1 MCSQRSI
8 EFIWSMFSAKSIHF
22 KTVKKSSQI
31 DQQKETLQRMYSKN
45 KNKLESSKMLGQFRG
60 AISTACNFCS
70 IQGRKRMR
78 DKNTHTHTANDM
90 RWFGLN
96 VCRWESH
103 KMTLKTTLKLYST
116 IQRYREVFLVGL
128 IVGVWAFQNGSEI
141 KEFWFDGVYSSAHD
155 DCNCMNRSLPLSVQV
170 YTFE

>member
-1 MCSQRSI
+1 
-8 EFIWSMFSAKSIHF
+8 
-22 KTVKKSSQI
+22 
-31 DQQKETLQRMYSKN
+31 
-45 KNKLESSKMLGQFRG
+45 
-60 AISTACNFCS
+60 
-70 IQGRKRMR
+70 
-78 DKNTHTHTANDM
+78 
-90 RWFGLN
+90 
-96 VCRWESH
+96 
-103 KMTLKTTLKLYST
+103 MTLKTTLKLYST